1 MRRLLGTVLLGVMLT
16 VTAACGSDEPSL
28 QQGGAIA
35 SKARVPVER
44 EYKNVSDALQAVSE
58 QDANQRSGYT
68 RVCRAP
74 SGKQPDQVAYDITNL
89 VNAKDKNLTAIRL
102 LPLLEQ
108 TLRGQGWKGFTPGH
122 GSLDGGFTPA
132 SRYWTGSKGQFTII
146 LQPQTGNQ
154 RFFTF
159 LVVAGPCVRV
169 GHDFVAT
176 VPRLNQQRAG

>member
-1 MRRLLGTVLLGVMLT
+1 VRRLLGTVLLGITLAA
-16 VTAACGSDEPSL
+16 TAACGSDEPSL
-28 QQGGAIA
+28 QQGRAIA
-35 SKARVPVER
+35 SKARAPVER

-58 QDANQRSGYT
+58 QDVNQRSAYT
-68 RVCRAP
+68 RVCRAAA
-74 SGKQPDQVAYDITNL
+74 GKPPDQVAYDITNL
-89 VNAKDKNLTAIRL
+89 VDARGKNLTAIKL

-108 TLRGQGWKGFTPGH
+108 TLRGQGWKGFKSGY

-154 RFFTF
+154 KFFTS

-169 GHDFVAT
+169 GNDFVAT
-176 VPRLNQQRAG
+176 VPRVNQQRAG